1 MTLPFQRALITGA
14 SAGIGEEFVHQLSRA
29 GIPCVLV
36 ARRGDRL
43 EQLAQKYSTCEV
55 LVADLLT
62 AEGIARVAQ
71 RLASPLLPV
80 DLLVNN
86 AGFGSSGTFLNVPV
100 ENSIGQVDLN
110 VRAVV
115 ELSHAA
121 AQAFQE
127 LTRGYLLNVS
137 SVASF
142 QSGPGMAVYA
152 ATKAFVTSFSEAL
165 HEELRKGPV
174 RVSALCPGFVHT
186 EFQEVAQSGAEMD
199 AIPQF
204 LWLDIAMVVSDAL
217 AGTAKGKVLI
227 VPGKQ
232 YKSML
237 MWVRLIPRVVMRR
250 VSAKIVGI

>member
-43 EQLAQKYSTCEV
+43 EQLAEQYSTCEV

-71 RLASPLLPV
+71 RLASPTLPV

-86 AGFGSSGTFLNVPV
+86 AGFGSSGTFLSVPV
-100 ENSIGQVDLN
+100 NNSTGQIDLN
-110 VRAVV
+110 VRALV

-121 AQAFQE
+121 LHAFQE
-127 LTRGYLLNVS
+127 RKRGYLLNVS

-152 ATKAFVTSFSEAL
+152 ATKAFIQSFAEGLEREMKPFGVSVLAASP
-165 HEELRKGPV
+165 GPV
-174 RVSALCPGFVHT
+174 NTGFAKRAKMTMNGAIAVDKIGVPILRALGNRRNVLPGFKT
-186 EFQEVAQSGAEMD
+186 K
-199 AIPQF
+199 F
-204 LWLDIAMVVSDAL
+204 LIYSLRTVPRFFKIKIMEKIM
-217 AGTAKGKVLI
+217 KGFSK
-227 VPGKQ
+227 
-232 YKSML
+232 
-237 MWVRLIPRVVMRR
+237 
-250 VSAKIVGI
+250 